1 MANHRSDG
9 RATVRKHRLVGGTH
23 RDSAVSAGAMKVG
36 VLGVL
41 ATATIAAPLAA
52 AAAGID
58 ETAPQG
64 ETVAQARPQPVRAC
78 RSPPPAPVALPSAE
92 VASEAAVETRTDDAD
107 ASRAETRTSPVVR
120 RGRGL

>member
-1 MANHRSDG
+1 M
-9 RATVRKHRLVGGTH
+9 RKHRLAGGTH
-23 RDSAVSAGAMKVG
+23 RDSAVSAGAVKVG

-64 ETVAQARPQPVRAC
+64 ETIAQAQPQPAA
-78 RSPPPAPVALPSAE
+78 PAAQAPAPVALPSAE
-92 VASEAAVETRTDDAD
+92 VAAEAAVEARTDDAD
-107 ASRAETRTSPVVR
+107 ASRAETRTSPVSEEAEASED
-120 RGRGL
+120 